1 MLLIDLK
8 RDPADRESL
17 AAKVPALV
25 RRVRRLAPKIIVIK
39 SSAFDLVRD
48 PLLNAGLPVVD
59 ERARFAGTTSSDRLL
74 TPSTA
79 PVSAKRRRDQIG
91 RARARRRGAWWPLR
105 ELSGV

>member
-1 MLLIDLK
+1 MAG
-8 RDPADRESL
+8 RDCSHDQ
-17 AAKVPALV
+17 VPALV
-25 RRVRRLAPKIIVIK
+25 RRGRRLAQKIIVIK

-48 PLLNAGLPVVD
+48 PLLNAGLPLVD

-79 PVSAKRRRDQIG
+79 PVSAKRCRDQIG